1 MRDCAV
7 VGDVVPTT
15 ILTRIPRKPHVN
27 PLLHL
32 ILLRLLSVLA
42 VLTVATAGGRAV
54 AATGPVSFEGSNR
67 QPFAHSIE
75 LLRDPQA
82 VMTIDDARSADQA
95 ARFQALDLAGE
106 RRGFLDGA
114 TWVRFSIHN
123 PASTSRERWFEVG
136 YPFQQSYRVFVVA
149 GDGSVERME
158 SGTMVSA
165 ERRPLA
171 SRRVLFPLRLEP
183 GERKTVFLRVAGR
196 GATVLDLTLWEP
208 GALLDYQTLRSTLKY
223 LALGASLLVVVFSIL
238 AWRARR
244 RPALLAVGVAH
255 LFGISIAMMLDGLH
269 FSLLPADAAHWM
281 GRLPNMA
288 LFLGLGCHAMF
299 AREFLHLQRHSR
311 ALSRVMLGVAAAC
324 AAIGV
329 LPLMVV
335 AAPWFAGA
343 TLVVSLAL
351 TIAAAMA
358 LQWER
363 EAAARY
369 LAAWGLFWIA
379 LVMRT
384 MQLLGW
390 MPGEEFVGDM
400 PFAVLV
406 VSTAVLAYALHVDVR
421 SVRDRGEAA
430 QQRLFEMQQD
440 EQTRLM
446 RAVESRTAEL
456 REAKARAEQASEAKS
471 AFLSTMSH
479 ELRTPLHTI
488 LGYVQLLRRSRR
500 HGDGG
505 KLEVVER
512 AGTHLLR
519 LIDEV
524 LEYSRTETRR
534 PVLDKRPVRLAEL
547 TAHLVDSAKLMAAEN
562 GNRFRADLGNG
573 LPEVV
578 LADEQRVA
586 QVVLNLIRNAC
597 AHTEKGTV
605 RLRIARAGDAPRPPF
620 ADGEMAHWH
629 DVLFEVIDDGCGID
643 PDELPH
649 VFEPF
654 HRAGAGSAKPGLGL
668 GLSISRQ
675 LVQGMG
681 SDIGVESRRGLGS
694 RFHFTL
700 RLRALQAGG
709 QQVVRPVSARI
720 IGHQGRRRHLLI
732 VDDMADNRAFLRDLC
747 GSWGFA
753 VAESH
758 DVASVLD
765 ACCQPDLPYDAVI
778 VDQFMPVMDGWT
790 FLRLLRERAG
800 AALPVILLSAA
811 APQPPRDF
819 PAGLRFDH
827 VLIKPL
833 RFDEFAQAL
842 RDLLELE
849 WIEETADA
857 LPVADAAE

>member
-1 MRDCAV
+1 
-7 VGDVVPTT
+7 VPFVSAF
-15 ILTRIPRKPHVN
+15 LN
-27 PLLHL
+27 HL
-32 ILLRLLSVLA
+32 LLRLIPVVAALLLVA
-42 VLTVATAGGRAV
+42 VGVRAAAV
-54 AATGPVSFEGSNR
+54 AGPVSFDGSNR
-67 QPFAHSIE
+67 QPLAHSIE

-82 VMTIDDARSADQA
+82 GMTLDDVRSAEQA
-95 ARFQALDLAGE
+95 ARFRAPSVVGE

-114 TWVRFSIHN
+114 TWVRFVIHN
-123 PASTSRERWFEVG
+123 PASVPGERWFEVG
-136 YPFQQSYRVFVVA
+136 YPFQQSYRVFVVS
-149 GDGSVERME
+149 GDGSVERMD

-165 ERRPLA
+165 DQRPLA
-171 SRRVLFPLRLEP
+171 SRRILFPLRLAA
-183 GERKTVFLRVAGR
+183 GESKTVFLRVAGR

-208 GALLDYQTLRSTLKY
+208 GALLDYQTLRVTLKY
-223 LALGASLLVVVFSIL
+223 LALGASLLVVVFSVL

-288 LFLGLGCHAMF
+288 LFLGLGCHAIF
-299 AREFLHLQRHSR
+299 AREFLHLQRHSPL
-311 ALSRVMLGVAAAC
+311 LSRVLLGVAAAC
-324 AAIGV
+324 VVIAT
-329 LPLMVV
+329 LPLVVV

-343 TLVVSLAL
+343 TLIVSLVL
-351 TIAAAMA
+351 TLVAAMA
-358 LQWER
+358 LRWER

-369 LAAWGLFWIA
+369 LAAWGLFWMA

-390 MPGEEFVGDM
+390 IPGEEFVGDM

-500 HGDGG
+500 QGNGST
-505 KLEVVER
+505 LEVIER

-534 PVLDKRPVRLAEL
+534 PVLDKRPVRLSEL
-547 TAHLVDSAKLMAAEN
+547 TAHLVDSANLMAAEN
-562 GNRFRADLGNG
+562 GNRFLADPGDD

-605 RLRIARAGDAPRPPF
+605 RLRITRSRDATRPPR
-620 ADGEMAHWH
+620 ADEQAVNWH

-643 PDELPH
+643 ADELPH
-649 VFEPF
+649 IFEPF
-654 HRAGAGSAKPGLGL
+654 HRAGAGAAKPGLGL

-681 SDIGVESRRGLGS
+681 GDIAVESRRGLGS

-700 RLRALQAGG
+700 RLRELPTGRHGIA
-709 QQVVRPVSARI
+709 RSPSARI
-720 IGHQGRRRHLLI
+720 VGHQGRRRRLLI
-732 VDDMADNRAFLRDLC
+732 VDDMADNRAFLSDLC
-747 GSWGFA
+747 GSWGF
-753 VAESH
+753 VVTESH
-758 DVASVLD
+758 DVASVLES
-765 ACCQPDLPYDAVI
+765 CSQPDAPYDAVI

-800 AALPVILLSAA
+800 PALPVILLSAA

-819 PAGLRFDH
+819 PVGLGFDR

-842 RDLLELE
+842 RELLELE
-849 WIEETADA
+849 WIEESADS
-857 LPVADAAE
+857 LPVSDAAE

>member
-1 MRDCAV
+1 M
-7 VGDVVPTT
+7 T
-15 ILTRIPRKPHVN
+15 LF
-27 PLLHL
+27 LHL
-32 ILLRLLSVLA
+32 LLLRLLPVLA
-42 VLTVATAGGRAV
+42 VLALTTARGHAV
-54 AATGPVSFEGSNR
+54 AAPGVVSFDGGHR
-67 QPFAHSIE
+67 QPLAHSIE

-82 VMTIDDARSADQA
+82 AMTLDDVRSAAQA
-95 ARFQALDLAGE
+95 TRFQALDVAGE

-123 PASTSRERWFEVG
+123 PTSASRVRWFEVG
-136 YPFQQSYRVFVVA
+136 YPFQQSYRAFVVA
-149 GDGSVERME
+149 EDGSVERMD

-165 ERRPLA
+165 DQRPLA
-171 SRRVLFPLRLEP
+171 SRRILFPLRLEA
-183 GERKTVFLRVAGR
+183 GESRTVFLRVAGR

-223 LALGASLLVVVFSIL
+223 LALGASLLVVVFSVL

-281 GRLPNMA
+281 GRLPNVA
-288 LFLGLGCHAMF
+288 LFLGLCCHAIF
-299 AREFLHLQRHSR
+299 AREFLHLPRHSR
-311 ALSRVMLGVAAAC
+311 VLSRVMLGVAAAC
-324 AAIGV
+324 AALGI
-329 LPLMVV
+329 LPLLVV

-351 TIAAAMA
+351 TITAAMA
-358 LQWER
+358 LRWER

-440 EQTRLM
+440 EQTRLI
-446 RAVESRTAEL
+446 RAVESRTTEL

-488 LGYVQLLRRSRR
+488 LGYVQLLRRSS
-500 HGDGG
+500 GNGNG
-505 KLEVVER
+505 SKLEVIER

-524 LEYSRTETRR
+524 LEYSRTEARR

-547 TAHLVDSAKLMAAEN
+547 TAHLIDSANLMAADN
-562 GNRFRADLGNG
+562 GNRFLADLGEG
-573 LPEVV
+573 LPDVV

-597 AHTEKGTV
+597 AHTERGTV
-605 RLRIARAGDAPRPPF
+605 RLRITRAGDAARTPA
-620 ADGEMAHWH
+620 ADGGTVNWH

-654 HRAGAGSAKPGLGL
+654 HRAGAGYAKPGLGL

-681 SDIGVESRRGLGS
+681 GDIGVESRRGLGS
-694 RFHFTL
+694 RFHFML
-700 RLRALQAGG
+700 RLRALPSEGG
-709 QQVVRPVSARI
+709 EDARSASARI

-732 VDDMADNRAFLRDLC
+732 VDDIADNRAFLRDLC

-753 VAESH
+753 VSESH

-765 ACCQPDLPYDAVI
+765 TCCQPDSPYDAVI

-800 AALPVILLSAA
+800 ASLPVILLSAA

-819 PAGLRFDH
+819 PARLGFDH

-842 RDLLELE
+842 RDLLELD
-849 WIEETADA
+849 WIEETADTQ
-857 LPVADAAE
+857 PVADATR